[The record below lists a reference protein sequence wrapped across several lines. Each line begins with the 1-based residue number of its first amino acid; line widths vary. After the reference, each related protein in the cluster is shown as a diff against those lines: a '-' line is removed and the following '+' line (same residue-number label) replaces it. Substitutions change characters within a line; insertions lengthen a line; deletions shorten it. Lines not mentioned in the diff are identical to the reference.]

1 MASNKNFVVKNGLQV
16 AENLIFT
23 SADLGNVGVGTT
35 LPTTTLEVLGQGIKS
50 QDALFTGIVTA
61 QGQSNL
67 TNLSVSGVST
77 LGTFQVSSGIATAS
91 SGIIT
96 YYGDGSNLTGI
107 ATSVLGGT
115 NINVN
120 GVTGNV
126 TVNLDDIIDITGA
139 NISGVGTI
147 ATADVTNLTASGV
160 STLGTVQISS
170 DLNVSG
176 ISTFASDLD
185 INASV
190 DISNNLTV
198 DGLTDLDELNV
209 AGISTFGS
217 DLDINASVDISNNL
231 TVDGLSDLD
240 ELNVAG
246 IATFASDLDINASVD
261 ISTNLT
267 VDGLSDL
274 DELNVAG
281 IATFAS
287 DLDINASVDI
297 SNNLNVSGVIT
308 ATSFSGNVTGTAA
321 TATNVTVADESSDTS
336 CFILYST
343 EATGDIAP
351 KTGSNLTFNSS
362 NGTLSATTFSGDG
375 SGLTGL
381 PVGSIG
387 IQSAGTTIGTAVTT
401 LNFIGAGN
409 TFKITGT
416 IVDISIDSGGGGGGV
431 ASTITVTDES
441 TDTTCFPI
449 FSTDATG
456 DINPKTGSNLTFNS
470 ATGALTATSF
480 VGDLTGDVTGNA
492 DTATS
497 ATSATTATNATNI
510 TLADESSDTTCF
522 PVFATSATGNQA
534 PKTGSNLTFNS
545 SNGTLSATTFS
556 GSGASLTSIPNGALD
571 NSTISGISLGSN
583 LGTLTMAVSGTGL
596 SGSDTYDGSANTT
609 FTVTS
614 NATNS
619 NTASTIV
626 ARDASGNFS
635 AGTITANLTGN
646 ADTATAATRVTLTD
660 QSSDTTCFPVFCQS
674 ATGNQLPHTGS
685 NLTFNSATG
694 ALTATSFVGD
704 LTGDVTG
711 NADTAT
717 TATNANNI
725 NLADESSDTTCFPVF
740 ATSATGNQA
749 PKTDSS
755 ALTYNASTGTLAATN
770 VNSTSDA
777 NLKENVETI
786 VGSIDILK
794 DINGVKFVWKELGTP
809 SVGVIAQDVEK
820 VLPELVSQRS
830 DNGTKSVNYNGLVGV
845 LIEAVKELSA
855 RVESLENQLNNQ

>member
-96 YYGDGSNLTGI
+96 YYGDGSNLTGV

-115 NINVN
+115 NINVS

-147 ATADVTNLTASGV
+147 ATANVTNLTASGI

-190 DISNNLTV
+190 DISGNLTV
-198 DGLTDLDELNV
+198 DGLT
-209 AGISTFGS
+209 
-217 DLDINASVDISNNL
+217 
-231 TVDGLSDLD
+231 
-240 ELNVAG
+240 
-246 IATFASDLDINASVD
+246 
-261 ISTNLT
+261 
-267 VDGLSDL
+267 DL

-308 ATSFSGNVTGTAA
+308 ATSFSGNITGTAA

-343 EATGDIAP
+343 EATGDISP

-362 NGTLSATTFSGDG
+362 TGTLSATSFSGDG

-416 IVDISIDSGGGGGGV
+416 IVDISIDSGGGGGGGV

-470 ATGALTATSF
+470 STGALTATSF
-480 VGDLTGDVTGNA
+480 VGSFTGNA
-492 DTATS
+492 DT
-497 ATSATTATNATNI
+497 ATTATNATNI
-510 TLADESSDTTCF
+510 NIADESSDTTCF
-522 PVFATSATGNQA
+522 PVFATDATGNQA

-635 AGTITANLTGN
+635 AGTITANLTGT
-646 ADTATAATRVTLTD
+646 ATTATAATRVTLTD
-660 QSSDTTCFPVFCQS
+660 QSADTTCFPVFCQS
-674 ATGNQLPHTGS
+674 ATGDQLPHTGS
-685 NLTFNSATG
+685 NLTFNSSTG

-711 NADTAT
+711 NADTATSATSATTAT

-740 ATSATGNQA
+740 ATAATGNQA

-755 ALTYNASTGTLAATN
+755 ALTYDASTGTLAATN

-777 NLKENVETI
+777 NLKENIETI

-820 VLPELVSQRS
+820 VLPELVSERG
-830 DNGTKSVNYNGLVGV
+830 DTGAKSVNYNGLVGV

-855 RVESLENQLNNQ
+855 RVSKLENR

>member
-96 YYGDGSNLTGI
+96 YYGDGSSLTGI

-115 NINVN
+115 NINVS

-147 ATADVTNLTASGV
+147 ATANVTNLTASGI

-190 DISNNLTV
+190 DISGNLTV
-198 DGLTDLDELNV
+198 DGLT
-209 AGISTFGS
+209 
-217 DLDINASVDISNNL
+217 
-231 TVDGLSDLD
+231 
-240 ELNVAG
+240 
-246 IATFASDLDINASVD
+246 
-261 ISTNLT
+261 
-267 VDGLSDL
+267 DL

-308 ATSFSGNVTGTAA
+308 ATSFSGNITGTAA

-343 EATGDIAP
+343 EATGDISP

-362 NGTLSATTFSGDG
+362 TGTLSATSFSGDG

-416 IVDISIDSGGGGGGV
+416 IVDISIDSGGGGGGGV

-470 ATGALTATSF
+470 STGALTATSF
-480 VGDLTGDVTGNA
+480 VGSFTGNA
-492 DTATS
+492 DT
-497 ATSATTATNATNI
+497 ATTATNATNI
-510 TLADESSDTTCF
+510 NIADESSDTTCF
-522 PVFATSATGNQA
+522 PVFATDATGNQA

-635 AGTITANLTGN
+635 AGTITANLTGT
-646 ADTATAATRVTLTD
+646 ATTATAATRVTLTD
-660 QSSDTTCFPVFCQS
+660 QSADTTCFPVFCQS
-674 ATGNQLPHTGS
+674 ATGDQLPHTGS
-685 NLTFNSATG
+685 NLTFNSSTG

-711 NADTAT
+711 NADTATSATSATTAT

-740 ATSATGNQA
+740 ATAATGNQA

-755 ALTYNASTGTLAATN
+755 ALTYDASTGTLAATN

-777 NLKENVETI
+777 NLKENIETI

-820 VLPELVSQRS
+820 VLPELVSERG
-830 DNGTKSVNYNGLVGV
+830 DTGAKSVNYNGLVGV

-855 RVESLENQLNNQ
+855 RVSKLENR

>member
-96 YYGDGSNLTGI
+96 YYGDGSSLTGI

-115 NINVN
+115 NINVS

-147 ATADVTNLTASGV
+147 ATANVTNLTASGI

-190 DISNNLTV
+190 DISGNLTV

-261 ISTNLT
+261 ISGNLT
-267 VDGLSDL
+267 VDGLTDL

-308 ATSFSGNVTGTAA
+308 ATSFSGNITGTAA

-343 EATGDIAP
+343 EATGDISP

-362 NGTLSATTFSGDG
+362 TGTLSATSFSGDG

-416 IVDISIDSGGGGGGV
+416 IVDISIDSGGGGGGGV

-470 ATGALTATSF
+470 STGALTATSF
-480 VGDLTGDVTGNA
+480 VGSFTGNA
-492 DTATS
+492 DT
-497 ATSATTATNATNI
+497 ATTATNATNI
-510 TLADESSDTTCF
+510 NIADESSDTTCF
-522 PVFATSATGNQA
+522 PVFATDATGNQA

-635 AGTITANLTGN
+635 AGTITANLTGT
-646 ADTATAATRVTLTD
+646 ATTATAATRVTLTD
-660 QSSDTTCFPVFCQS
+660 QSADTTCFPVFCQS
-674 ATGNQLPHTGS
+674 ATGDQLPHTGS
-685 NLTFNSATG
+685 NLTFNSSTG

-711 NADTAT
+711 NADTATSATSATTAT

-740 ATSATGNQA
+740 ATAATGNQA

-755 ALTYNASTGTLAATN
+755 ALTYDASTGTLAATN

-777 NLKENVETI
+777 NLKENIETI

-820 VLPELVSQRS
+820 VLPELVSERG
-830 DNGTKSVNYNGLVGV
+830 DTGAKSVNYNGLVGV

-855 RVESLENQLNNQ
+855 RVSKLENR